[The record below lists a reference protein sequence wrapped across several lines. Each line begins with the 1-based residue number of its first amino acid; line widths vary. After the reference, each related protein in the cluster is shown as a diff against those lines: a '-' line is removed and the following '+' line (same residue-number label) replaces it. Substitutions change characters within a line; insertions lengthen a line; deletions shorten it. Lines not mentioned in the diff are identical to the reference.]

1 MGGLFQLFQGGGGNF
16 QELGHHPH
24 LAFYGQPWNCHS
36 AYLRLLIFLP
46 GILIPACD
54 SFNPHYSLSSP
65 NCCFLTYIQVF
76 QEPGKVVI
84 CTLMLCQFIYPIDF
98 LGSLIFLQVS
108 YQLLQ
113 SRNYISSRVFWVMKL
128 TKFQEPLSSKINK
141 IVNIVLLIHKNEW
154 NNAIYSTIDGHRDC
168 HTVK

>member
-1 MGGLFQLFQGGGGNF
+1 MGISLLACCSCYSVTQLC
-16 QELGHHPH
+16 PT
-24 LAFYGQPWNCHS
+24 YW
-36 AYLRLLIFLP
+36 
-46 GILIPACD
+46 D
-54 SFNPHYSLSSP
+54 STWTAARQASLSFTISWSLTSSFP
-65 NCCFLTYIQVF
+65 NLEPICLSLFDSNCCFLTYIQVF